1 MQTRILAV
9 SLLLLVACKQPV
21 AEQNAPG
28 LDAPATGNPSRRPE
42 TPVVVR
48 WNERSFEDGRLLL
61 IAQIKLR
68 TPMPTPTQVQIQ
80 VPPGTTLVRGEAAFQ
95 IPPTKEPL
103 FVEREYAFRVTE
115 VTDEDLLVIADA
127 RTQAFG
133 VHATDAWTFGRPKPE
148 LRPDANGE
156 DVRVGGRNLGPSVNV
171 TPSR

>member
-1 MQTRILAV
+1 MQTRILVA
-9 SLLLLVACKQPV
+9 SLLLLVACQQP
-21 AEQNAPG
+21 AA
-28 LDAPATGNPSRRPE
+28 DAPAPGNPSRRPE

-115 VTDEDLLVIADA
+115 VTDEDLLLVADA

-148 LRPDANGE
+148 LRLDANGE
-156 DVRVGGRNLGPSVNV
+156 NVRVGGRNLGPSVNV